1 MYAVLTKRPPEPTTE
16 THRHAVGDLVCETE
30 FAADF
35 AVFPTII
42 AVSLVLL
49 AAFAAVDFKLW
60 NIELAVAL
68 TDAAAELFP
77 G

>member
-1 MYAVLTKRPPEPTTE
+1 MPVIEVEDIAGRGSGISRGP
-16 THRHAVGDLVCETE
+16 CSE

-35 AVFPTII
+35 AVLPTII

-49 AAFAAVDFKLW
+49 AAFAAVDLNFW

-68 TDAAAELFP
+68 IDAAAELFP

>member
-1 MYAVLTKRPPEPTTE
+1 MRLI
-16 THRHAVGDLVCETE
+16 LV
-30 FAADF
+30 F
-35 AVFPTII
+35 TII
-42 AVSLVLL
+42 AVSCLL
-49 AAFAAVDFKLW
+49 RLSQRWINFW